1 MKKLINLVS
10 IVLAIA
16 AFQLVSMP
24 VFAQE
29 TRNVSVNLSAFEE
42 NTEEDMSV
50 KLSDFPENVQFYCK
64 FLDFIN
70 TDYSKI
76 YIDNSESMKN
86 TFKEEYLDIIHMLFQ
101 NFPLFADWQNLICP

>member
-1 MKKLINLVS
+1 MKKLINLVT

-42 NTEEDMSV
+42 NTEA
-50 KLSDFPENVQFYCK
+50 
-64 FLDFIN
+64 I
-70 TDYSKI
+70 YS
-76 YIDNSESMKN
+76 
-86 TFKEEYLDIIHMLFQ
+86 
-101 NFPLFADWQNLICP
+101 